1 MSYEPVKGPF
11 LVKSVHDPQPMRRDA
26 ESLGP
31 EAELASRI
39 LVAMAGSRDLAGE
52 DAREVAADALKLACA
67 LYQGAR
73 DRGLMIRWPAD
84 EAAKT
89 P

>member
-11 LVKSVHDPQPMRRDA
+11 LFKSVHDPQPMRRDS
-26 ESLGP
+26 ETLGP
-31 EAELASRI
+31 EAQLASQI
-39 LVAMAGSRDLAGE
+39 LVAVAGSRDLAGE

-73 DRGLMIRWPAD
+73 DRGLMITWPVD
-84 EAAKT
+84 NET